1 MNPPKR
7 KERDQKK
14 KKKKKEQT
22 RNVNLIMADNVTLMA
37 K

>member
-7 KERDQKK
+7 KERDQ